1 MKTFF
6 TRTASALVFVAIM
19 LAGILYSPFTFFL
32 LFFLVNFFA
41 LKEYFK
47 LIRHIDPDYG
57 NVSGWH
63 KTGVLVASCA
73 LILSFTGDHF
83 AGGNLSLGFL
93 GWWIAIIFLMV
104 LPIGEILLSNE
115 FSLKNIGYSAM
126 GLLYITVSFGL
137 LIHLCL
143 NYDAIRFNPGPDGLG
158 TGPGWLIPLLLIVF
172 IWINDTMA
180 YIVGSLIG
188 RTPFFP
194 SISPKKTIEGT
205 VGGMILAV
213 AAAGVYGYYWGSQWL
228 ALQHWMALAGLAAI
242 VGTAGD
248 LMESKLKRMAG
259 VKDSGNIMPGHG
271 GFMDRFDSLILAAPF
286 AWIYIHFFAM
296 S

>member
-19 LAGILYSPFTFFL
+19 LAGILYSPFTFTL

-57 NVSGWH
+57 TVSAWH
-63 KTGVLVASCA
+63 RNGVLVASCA
-73 LILSFTGDHF
+73 LIIAFTGGYF
-83 AGGNLSLGFL
+83 NRWGISLGWL
-93 GWWIAIIFLMV
+93 GWGLAVIFLLV
-104 LPIGEILLSNE
+104 LPIGDILLSKE
-115 FSLKNIGYSAM
+115 FSLKNIGYSAL
-126 GLLYITVSFGL
+126 GLCYITLSFCL
-137 LIHLCL
+137 LINLAL
-143 NYDAIRFNPGPDGLG
+143 AYNTIQFTQESIG
-158 TGPGWLIPLLLIVF
+158 TGPYWLIPLLLIAF

-188 RTPFFP
+188 RTPFAP
-194 SISPKKTIEGT
+194 TISPKKTIEGT
-205 VGGMILAV
+205 VGGMILAI

-228 ALQHWMALAGLAAI
+228 ALQHWMVLAGIAA
-242 VGTAGD
+242 VFGTAGD
-248 LMESKLKRMAG
+248 LIESKLKRMAG